1 MTSDL
6 LTATQLWDVC
16 TDQEAVDLIRNVKD
30 AQEASKMLV
39 DHALSRFST
48 DNLSCMVVRFDAN
61 LIRDVVERRIDPIG
75 VEGDTPSK
83 DKGGVSEADKIIEGT
98 KKQLND
104 ADANGTLNVNLGLN
118 AKLKADPAEVASTES
133 PGPEVTVDDTLN
145 PLNPKDAIS
154 TESESNPAK

>member
-6 LTATQLWDVC
+6 LIATQLWDVC
-16 TDQEAVDLIRNVKD
+16 TDQDAVDLIRNVKD
-30 AQEASKMLV
+30 AQEASKILV

-75 VEGDTPSK
+75 VEGDPSSK
-83 DKGGVSEADKIIEGT
+83 HRGGVSEADKIIEGT

-104 ADANGTLNVNLGLN
+104 ADAEGTLDANLGLN
-118 AKLKADPAEVASTES
+118 AKIKEDLAEVASNES
-133 PGPEVTVDDTLN
+133 PGPEVTADDTLAISN
-145 PLNPKDAIS
+145 AKDA
-154 TESESNPAK
+154 TKSENGPAK

>member
-1 MTSDL
+1 
-6 LTATQLWDVC
+6 
-16 TDQEAVDLIRNVKD
+16 
-30 AQEASKMLV
+30 MLV

-75 VEGDTPSK
+75 VEGDPSSK

-104 ADANGTLNVNLGLN
+104 ANADGTLNVNLGLN
-118 AKLKADPAEVASTES
+118 AKLKAGLAEVASAES